1 MSIFVPEEEPKTET
15 EKLMASIGFK
25 KADQRPPNIA
35 MGAIG
40 AVMLVLPTLVIIAA
54 DFNTLRRHLGTMVRN
69 LRSGYS
75 RVSER
80 GAKVSPL

>member
-1 MSIFVPEEEPKTET
+1 MPEDEPKTET
-15 EKLMASIGFK
+15 EKLMASIGFM
-25 KADQRPPNIA
+25 KADKRSPNIA

-40 AVMLVLPTLVIIAA
+40 IVMLVLPVLVIIAA
-54 DFNTLRRHLGTMVRN
+54 DFNTLRRHLRMMMRN
-69 LRSGYS
+69 LRSGHT